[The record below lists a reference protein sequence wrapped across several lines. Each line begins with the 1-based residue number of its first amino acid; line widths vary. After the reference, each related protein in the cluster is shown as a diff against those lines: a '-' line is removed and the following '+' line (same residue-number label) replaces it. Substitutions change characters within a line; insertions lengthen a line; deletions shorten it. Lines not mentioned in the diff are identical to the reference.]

1 MSFSTPVNHW
11 LITIRP
17 GVTMRI
23 LLSVMMLFCLFLIGC
38 GGTPDMVP
46 EGPETE
52 SSTAELSPEE
62 EATEM
67 ELQNAS
73 EE

>member
-1 MSFSTPVNHW
+1 
-11 LITIRP
+11 
-17 GVTMRI
+17 MRI